1 MQKAQGSF
9 AALRHDGTVV
19 SWGIPRSGGDS
30 SEVQDQYLVLQQQL
44 GPTVSLPVFTF
55 PETNSSP
62 LKIVWD
68 PKGNV
73 IFKSLIFMGE
83 FLVSGRVPRKSEQF
97 QKDSKDCFVFCL
109 HSSCMFRCCMI
120 AVGNIGPE
128 WMFFLE
134 IRQDQ
139 FMLKMNYIYIF
150 ISFSTY
156 LCFNNGV
163 FHGRKYKL
171 VDVVMSNGVT
181 GTLQACLLP
190 TIKPVST
197 WVDGIS
203 PWKFPCFIRYKFGS
217 TPHPVTLD

>member
-139 FMLKMNYIYIF
+139 FMLKMNYIYIY
-150 ISFSTY
+150 IYIIQHLSLLQQWCFS
-156 LCFNNGV
+156 
-163 FHGRKYKL
+163 RKEIQI
-171 VDVVMSNGVT
+171 G
-181 GTLQACLLP
+181 
-190 TIKPVST
+190 
-197 WVDGIS
+197 
-203 PWKFPCFIRYKFGS
+203 
-217 TPHPVTLD
+217 

>member
-139 FMLKMNYIYIF
+139 LMLKMNYIYIYIYHSALIF
-150 ISFSTY
+150 ASTMVFFTEGNTHWLMLSCPMALPVPFRPVFSQQSSQFPRG
-156 LCFNNGV
+156 LME
-163 FHGRKYKL
+163 FHHGNFHVL
-171 VDVVMSNGVT
+171 SDINLGPPP
-181 GTLQACLLP
+181 TL
-190 TIKPVST
+190 
-197 WVDGIS
+197 
-203 PWKFPCFIRYKFGS
+203 
-217 TPHPVTLD
+217 